1 MDTKQILDYYINIG
15 KNNTKKY
22 KIALVANVR
31 GKTKNYVDFD
41 SSSVINEYF
50 SLTLY
55 EEIQR
60 TLRNAGYEVCTF
72 FDEDDFIK
80 AVLEN
85 KIGNLEQLIVMNS
98 SQKGTHIGRKS
109 LVPAFCGL
117 HNIKFTGSNAYVVSL
132 CRNKFH
138 TNCISQNRNLYTPDT
153 YIYNL
158 KYGWISGK
166 PTLGEKVIIKLN
178 NEACSIG
185 MTKKN
190 IIKYDEN
197 SYEIISTMAKEFR
210 QDIILQKFICGFEVE
225 VPIIMGKNVC
235 SLDPVGI
242 ELNNEHFLG
251 QEILDYEIRGN
262 HSFEYF
268 HFKNQYPE
276 ISEKIKKNSAQIGKL
291 LGIEGIGRIDYRIT
305 ENGEAFVTDIATNP
319 HITSISSI
327 ATAFSWLEY
336 SYTDMFYTMIGLSIE
351 KYV

>member
-1 MDTKQILDYYINIG
+1 M
-15 KNNTKKY
+15 
-22 KIALVANVR
+22 VR
-31 GKTKNYVDFD
+31 
-41 SSSVINEYF
+41 
-50 SLTLY
+50 LL
-55 EEIQR
+55 
-60 TLRNAGYEVCTF
+60 
-72 FDEDDFIK
+72 
-80 AVLEN
+80 
-85 KIGNLEQLIVMNS
+85 
-98 SQKGTHIGRKS
+98 
-109 LVPAFCGL
+109 
-117 HNIKFTGSNAYVVSL
+117 
-132 CRNKFH
+132 
-138 TNCISQNRNLYTPDT
+138 
-153 YIYNL
+153 
-158 KYGWISGK
+158 
-166 PTLGEKVIIKLN
+166 
-178 NEACSIG
+178 
-185 MTKKN
+185 
-190 IIKYDEN
+190 IKYDEN
-197 SYEIISTMAKEFR
+197 SDEIISTMAKEFR

>member
-31 GKTKNYVDFD
+31 GKTKNYIDFD

-117 HNIKFTGSNAYVVSL
+117 HNIKFTGDRKST
-132 CRNKFH
+132 R
-138 TNCISQNRNLYTPDT
+138 
-153 YIYNL
+153 
-158 KYGWISGK
+158 
-166 PTLGEKVIIKLN
+166 LN
-178 NEACSIG
+178 S
-185 MTKKN
+185 
-190 IIKYDEN
+190 
-197 SYEIISTMAKEFR
+197 S
-210 QDIILQKFICGFEVE
+210 
-225 VPIIMGKNVC
+225 
-235 SLDPVGI
+235 
-242 ELNNEHFLG
+242 
-251 QEILDYEIRGN
+251 
-262 HSFEYF
+262 HS
-268 HFKNQYPE
+268 
-276 ISEKIKKNSAQIGKL
+276 
-291 LGIEGIGRIDYRIT
+291 
-305 ENGEAFVTDIATNP
+305 V
-319 HITSISSI
+319 
-327 ATAFSWLEY
+327 
-336 SYTDMFYTMIGLSIE
+336 
-351 KYV
+351 

>member
-1 MDTKQILDYYINIG
+1 M
-15 KNNTKKY
+15 
-22 KIALVANVR
+22 
-31 GKTKNYVDFD
+31 
-41 SSSVINEYF
+41 
-50 SLTLY
+50 
-55 EEIQR
+55 
-60 TLRNAGYEVCTF
+60 TF
-72 FDEDDFIK
+72 
-80 AVLEN
+80 
-85 KIGNLEQLIVMNS
+85 
-98 SQKGTHIGRKS
+98 T
-109 LVPAFCGL
+109 
-117 HNIKFTGSNAYVVSL
+117 
-132 CRNKFH
+132 
-138 TNCISQNRNLYTPDT
+138 LYTPDT

-197 SYEIISTMAKEFR
+197 SDEIISTMAKEFR